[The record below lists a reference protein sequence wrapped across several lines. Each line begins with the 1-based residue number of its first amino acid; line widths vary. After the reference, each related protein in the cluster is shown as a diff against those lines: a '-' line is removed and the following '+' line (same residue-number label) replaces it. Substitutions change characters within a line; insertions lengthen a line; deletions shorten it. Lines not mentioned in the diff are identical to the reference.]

1 MAFNLG
7 NWSLICRVRR
17 KRWCSASVEYS
28 DKLTTGNSHPSLVCT
43 HTLQFNEEFYT
54 LEEWEGR
61 GEEGRGEGE
70 GREGEGR
77 EGEGRKGE
85 GRKGE
90 GRKGEGREGEQ
101 ERREEDIVP
110 AVSCSAVIHSPQ

>member
-1 MAFNLG
+1 MCN
-7 NWSLICRVRR
+7 
-17 KRWCSASVEYS
+17 ASVEYS

-54 LEEWEGR
+54 LEESGK
-61 GEEGRGEGE
+61 GE
-70 GREGEGR
+70 GRKGEGR

-85 GRKGE
+85 GRK
-90 GRKGEGREGEQ
+90 GEQ